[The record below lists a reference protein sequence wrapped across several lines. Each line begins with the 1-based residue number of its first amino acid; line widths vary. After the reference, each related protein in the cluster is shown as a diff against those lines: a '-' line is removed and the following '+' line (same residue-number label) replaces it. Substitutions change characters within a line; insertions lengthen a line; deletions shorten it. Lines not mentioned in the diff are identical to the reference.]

1 MRRDEH
7 GRVLGVLRQRQKLL
21 AQCLCPL
28 QLGAYE
34 IMIPQSTQDGEKLV
48 WGFQVCT
55 KMLRAEVGVCH
66 LRSRRTF
73 RGNERCPER
82 DLHLHFL
89 LRVLRGLGER
99 FE

>member
-7 GRVLGVLRQRQKLL
+7 GSVVGLLCQGQKLL
-21 AQCLCPL
+21 AQCLRPL

-48 WGFQVCT
+48 GGFKVFT
-55 KMLRAEVGVCH
+55 KLLRTEVGVFH
-66 LRSRRTF
+66 LRSRRTL
-73 RGNERCPER
+73 RRNQRCPEN
-82 DLHLHFL
+82 DMHIHFV
-89 LRVLRGLGER
+89 LRALRGLGER